1 MSTYLKIKKEKNQAM
16 KDKDVLK
23 KNLLSLVISRL
34 DYQKVAEL
42 EGAEQEKAVQN
53 ILLAVRVDLRSL
65 ARDVYKRIDEGK
77 ATMNDAIQKEI
88 DKTVAEE
95 KILEVFLEKSLTN
108 EDVQNIVDELVVKHG
123 NQKTSKNSIM
133 KELKA
138 QYTGRY
144 DGLFAVNYVDS
155 KLI

>member
-108 EDVQNIVDELVVKHG
+108 EDVQNIVDELLVKHG

>member
-1 MSTYLKIKKEKNQAM
+1 MNTYLKIKKEKNQAM

-53 ILLAVRVDLRSL
+53 VLLAVRVDLRAL
-65 ARDVYKRIDEGK
+65 AKEVHKRIDEGK
-77 ATMNDAIQKEI
+77 ATMNDAIQEEI

-95 KILEVFLEKSLTN
+95 KIIEEFLEKGLTN
-108 EDVQNIVDELVVKHG
+108 EDVQNIVDELLVKHG
-123 NQKTSKNSIM
+123 NKKASKGLIM
-133 KELKA
+133 KTLKDR
-138 QYTGRY
+138 YTGRY
-144 DGLFAVNYVDS
+144 DGLFAVTYVDS

>member
-1 MSTYLKIKKEKNQAM
+1 MNTYLKIKKEKNQAM

-42 EGAEQEKAVQN
+42 EGAVQEKAVQN
-53 ILLAVRVDLRSL
+53 ILLEVRVDLRSF
-65 ARDVYKRIDEGK
+65 AKTIYTKIEEGEV
-77 ATMNDAIQKEI
+77 TMSDAIQDGI

-95 KILEVFLEKSLTN
+95 KIIEEFLEKGLSN
-108 EDVQNIVDELVVKHG
+108 EEVQNIVDELLVKHG
-123 NQKTSKNSIM
+123 NQKASKGLIM

-144 DGLFAVNYVDS
+144 DGLFAVTYVDS